1 MTGGGAGCRIGRRVG
16 LRWSQPLGWEQLIP
30 PFQLLAGPTHP
41 PGPVNATSRLT
52 SVRHPLGRLVQGVCN
67 GLKEVMENATRT
79 QLADHLAELLLPI
92 QARAPFQLSID
103 LGLKFVWLLSL
114 VCGCGFQ
121 RTA

>member
-1 MTGGGAGCRIGRRVG
+1 MEPAVG
-16 LRWSQPLGWEQLIP
+16 LGTAGSTLPAVGW
-30 PFQLLAGPTHP
+30 AHP
-41 PGPVNATSRLT
+41 PSGTASATATSRLT
-52 SVRHPLGRLVQGVCN
+52 GIRLPLGGLVQGVCN